1 MKSSTSAFVGK
12 WRIVEMDQWDQD
24 YIDMEEEG
32 QITFEKRGEGGLHF
46 GCVDASLDWRYDDS
60 LDRVDF
66 TFVGSDEG
74 TEVSGRGWAKMEDKG
89 KQMIGQILFHQGEE
103 SGFTAKKGR

>member
-1 MKSSTSAFVGK
+1 MH
-12 WRIVEMDQWDQD
+12 
-24 YIDMEEEG
+24 
-32 QITFEKRGEGGLHF
+32 L

-74 TEVSGRGWAKMEDKG
+74 TEVSGRGWAKMEGKG
-89 KQMIGQILFHQGEE
+89 KQMIGQALFHQGEE
-103 SGFTAKKGR
+103 SGFKAKKGR

>member
-1 MKSSTSAFVGK
+1 
-12 WRIVEMDQWDQD
+12 
-24 YIDMEEEG
+24 MEEEG

-74 TEVSGRGWAKMEDKG
+74 TGVSGRDGAKMEG
-89 KQMIGQILFHQGEE
+89 KQMIGQALFHQGEE
-103 SGFTAKKGR
+103 SGFKAKKGR

>member
-32 QITFEKRGEGGLHF
+32 QITFR
-46 GCVDASLDWRYDDS
+46 
-60 LDRVDF
+60 
-66 TFVGSDEG
+66 
-74 TEVSGRGWAKMEDKG
+74 
-89 KQMIGQILFHQGEE
+89 
-103 SGFTAKKGR
+103 